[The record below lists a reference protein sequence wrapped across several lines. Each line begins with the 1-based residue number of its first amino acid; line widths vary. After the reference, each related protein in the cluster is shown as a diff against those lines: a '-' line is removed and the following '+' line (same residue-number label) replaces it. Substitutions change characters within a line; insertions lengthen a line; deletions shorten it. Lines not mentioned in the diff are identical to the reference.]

1 MRPQTKPR
9 TRTGI
14 ESLTPSERRIATMA
28 AAGQSNRAIAQSL
41 FVTVKAVE
49 YHLANAYRKLDI
61 SGRGQLA
68 ALLVP
73 GALN

>member
-1 MRPQTKPR
+1 
-9 TRTGI
+9 
-14 ESLTPSERRIATMA
+14 MA